1 MRIGVIV
8 AMDKE
13 LVQLRSILSDAVEK
27 TIERQSFVIGRIGE
41 KEVVLQKCGIGKVNA
56 AVGTVEMIHAF
67 QPDIIISTGCAGG
80 ADTNLQITDVVVGTH
95 YVFHDV
101 YCGSE
106 VAYGQMVGMP
116 ADFKADEGLVE
127 KALQLKGT
135 AKVHT
140 GLMVSGDWF
149 VDSREKMSDILS
161 LFPQAMAVDM
171 ESCSI
176 AQVCYLYGVPF
187 VSFRIISDVPLSDH
201 KAAQYFD
208 FWSTMANG
216 SFEVTRAFIHS
227 I

>member
-13 LVQLRSILSDAVEK
+13 FVQLREILNDAEEK
-27 TIERQSFVIGRIGE
+27 TVGRQSFVIGKTGD
-41 KEVVLQKCGIGKVNA
+41 KEVILQKCGIGKVNA

-80 ADTNLQITDVVVGTH
+80 ADTNLQVTDVVVGTH

-116 ADFKADEGLVE
+116 ADYKADEGLLE

-135 AKVHT
+135 AKVHA

-149 VDSREKMSDILS
+149 VDSR
-161 LFPQAMAVDM
+161 
-171 ESCSI
+171 
-176 AQVCYLYGVPF
+176 
-187 VSFRIISDVPLSDH
+187 
-201 KAAQYFD
+201 
-208 FWSTMANG
+208 
-216 SFEVTRAFIHS
+216 
-227 I
+227 